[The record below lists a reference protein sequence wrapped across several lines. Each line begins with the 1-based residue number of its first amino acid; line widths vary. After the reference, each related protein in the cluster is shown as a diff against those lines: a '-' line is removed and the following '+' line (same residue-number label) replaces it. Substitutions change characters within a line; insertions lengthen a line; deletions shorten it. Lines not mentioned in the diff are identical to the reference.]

1 MPNSPDP
8 ASALN
13 RERTFCVSRDMYPE
27 KAAPGPAPEGCLT
40 AAIRI
45 PVRIVVLVVVVPVRL
60 VWDALALCGAFL
72 GRVLLRPLGRAYDWF
87 HQHVLAPVGRAV
99 ARMAEA
105 LATATWWLVKAVF
118 YWPWLGLWRYV
129 LVPLA
134 VHLVAAPAAWLYRA
148 VLTPMGHGL
157 ARATAW
163 VYARLIAPLGRG
175 AGLALWAVLVWP
187 WTALWRYVVVPLA
200 SGAYRYV
207 LTPLGH
213 GLAWIGKG
221 LATGLTWILKGLAAG
236 LMWLG
241 KVLLVIPAV
250 FLYRWVLTPVG
261 RVLAVIG
268 REIAA
273 ALAVCWRIAGYI
285 SLAVGRAL
293 KWLAWNLLGRPV
305 SWFYRSVATPVGHF
319 VRDAVWRPAKKAAVE
334 TGRAVR
340 EALASAAETVR
351 RARRD
356 AWHALV
362 GGERRPE
369 PVNAPQGQARN
380 LGGAAPRQTV
390 PGMVAEAEI
399 SLHKRG

>member
-1 MPNSPDP
+1 MPNTPDP
-8 ASALN
+8 AGEVN
-13 RERTFCVSRDMYPE
+13 RARGFCVSRHMHLE

-60 VWDALALCGAFL
+60 VWDALVLCGTFL
-72 GRVLLRPLGRAYDWF
+72 GRVLLRPLGRAYDWL
-87 HQHVLAPVGRAV
+87 HENVLAPVGRAV
-99 ARMAEA
+99 ARTAEA
-105 LATATWWLVKAVF
+105 LATATWWLVKAVL
-118 YWPWLGLWRYV
+118 YWPWLGLWRHV

-134 VHLVAAPAAWLYRA
+134 VHLIAAPVAWLYRA
-148 VLTPMGHGL
+148 VLTPVGHGL
-157 ARATAW
+157 ARASAW
-163 VYARLIAPLGRG
+163 LYARLLAPLGRG
-175 AGLALWAVLVWP
+175 TALTLWAVLVWP
-187 WTALWRYVVVPLA
+187 WTALWRYVAVPLA
-200 SGAYRYV
+200 SGTYRYV

-213 GLAWIGKG
+213 GLAWIGRGAAWLLKG
-221 LATGLTWILKGLAAG
+221 LATG

-241 KVLLVIPAV
+241 KVLVVVPAV

-268 REIAA
+268 REVAA
-273 ALAVCWRIAGYI
+273 ALAIGWRMAGYI

-305 SWFYRSVATPVGHF
+305 SWFYRSVCTPVGHF
-319 VRDAVWRPAKKAAVE
+319 VRDAVWRPAKQVAVE

-340 EALASAAETVR
+340 GALASARETVR

>member
-1 MPNSPDP
+1 
-8 ASALN
+8 
-13 RERTFCVSRDMYPE
+13 MYPE
-27 KAAPGPAPEGCLT
+27 KAERRPDPEGCLT

-45 PVRIVVLVVVVPVRL
+45 PVRIVVLIVVVPVRL
-60 VWDALALCGAFL
+60 VWDALALCGGFL
-72 GRVLLRPLGRAYDWF
+72 GRVLLRPLGRAFDWF
-87 HQHVLAPVGRAV
+87 HEHVLAPVGRGI

-105 LATATWWLVKAVF
+105 VATAAWWLCKAVF

-129 LVPLA
+129 VVPLA
-134 VHLVAAPAAWLYRA
+134 VHLIAAPAAWLYRT
-148 VLTPMGHGL
+148 VLTPLGRGL
-157 ARATAW
+157 ARGAAW
-163 VYARLIAPLGRG
+163 LYARLLAPLGRG
-175 AGLALWAVLVWP
+175 TRLALWAALVWP

-213 GLAWIGKG
+213 GLAWIGRGLVWLGKGIAAGLMWVGKG
-221 LATGLTWILKGLAAG
+221 LSIG

-241 KVLLVIPAV
+241 KVLVVIPAV
-250 FLYRWVLTPVG
+250 FLYRWVLAPVG

-268 REIAA
+268 REIGD
-273 ALAVCWRIAGYI
+273 ALAVAWRVAGYL

-293 KWLAWNLLGRPV
+293 KWLAWNLLGRPLR
-305 SWFYRSVATPVGHF
+305 WFYRDVCTPVGHV
-319 VRDAVWRPAKKAAVE
+319 VRDALWRPAKEAAVE

-340 EALASAAETVR
+340 AALASARETVR
-351 RARRD
+351 RARRE

-369 PVNAPQGQARN
+369 PVNAIRGQARN
-380 LGGAAPRQTV
+380 LGGAAPQQTL

-399 SLHKRG
+399 SLRKRG

>member
-1 MPNSPDP
+1 
-8 ASALN
+8 
-13 RERTFCVSRDMYPE
+13 MYPE
-27 KAAPGPAPEGCLT
+27 KADRRPDPEGCLT

-45 PVRIVVLVVVVPVRL
+45 PVRIVVLIVVVPVRL
-60 VWDALALCGAFL
+60 LWDALALCGTFL

-87 HQHVLAPVGRAV
+87 HEHVLAPVGRGI

-105 LATATWWLVKAVF
+105 VATATWWLCKAVL

-129 LVPLA
+129 VVPLA
-134 VHLVAAPAAWLYRA
+134 VHLIANPAAWLYRT
-148 VLTPMGHGL
+148 VLTPLGRGL
-157 ARATAW
+157 ARGAAW
-163 VYARLIAPLGRG
+163 LYARLLAPLGRG
-175 AGLALWAVLVWP
+175 TRLALWAVLVWP
-187 WTALWRYVVVPLA
+187 WTALWRYVAVPLA
-200 SGAYRYV
+200 SVTYRYL

-213 GLAWIGKG
+213 ALTWLGRGLVRLGKG
-221 LATGLTWILKGLAAG
+221 LATG

-250 FLYRWVLTPVG
+250 FFYRWVLAPVG
-261 RVLAVIG
+261 RVLAVVG
-268 REIAA
+268 REIGD
-273 ALAVCWRIAGYI
+273 ALAVAWRVAGYL

-293 KWLAWNLLGRPV
+293 KWLARNLLGRPLR
-305 SWFYRSVATPVGHF
+305 WFYRDVCTPVGHV
-319 VRDAVWRPAKKAAVE
+319 VRDALWRPAKKAAVE

-340 EALASAAETVR
+340 AALASARETVR

-362 GGERRPE
+362 GGERQPE
-369 PVNAPQGQARN
+369 PVNAIRGQARN
-380 LGGAAPRQTV
+380 LGGAAPQQTL